1 MDVAELRAFYS
12 TRLGR
17 LTRQT
22 ISHVLEQ
29 NFSASPDMRLVGFGY
44 ASPYLNAVTEQSP
57 LAISL
62 MPAQQGVVAWPSKGP
77 NRAALVQDFDLP
89 LPDSSVDR
97 MLVVHGLEQSVHPL
111 TFLKEAW
118 RVLVPGGKVCLVVPR
133 RTGLWARMD
142 TTPFGQG
149 RPFSGGQLERALKDA
164 LLTPEIWLRALHY
177 APMDKRL
184 LLRPSARLEK
194 IGRIAWPAF
203 AGVAVVVASKHLYQG
218 LKTGERLNFR
228 ALSRPVLVPS
238 PNTSNPRRR
247 SSAGL

>member
-29 NFSASPDMRLVGFGY
+29 NFKATPDMRLVGFGY
-44 ASPYLNAVTEQSP
+44 ANPYLNAVSEQSP

-111 TFLKEAW
+111 TFLKEA
-118 RVLVPGGKVCLVVPR
+118 
-133 RTGLWARMD
+133 
-142 TTPFGQG
+142 
-149 RPFSGGQLERALKDA
+149 
-164 LLTPEIWLRALHY
+164 
-177 APMDKRL
+177 
-184 LLRPSARLEK
+184 
-194 IGRIAWPAF
+194 
-203 AGVAVVVASKHLYQG
+203 
-218 LKTGERLNFR
+218 
-228 ALSRPVLVPS
+228 
-238 PNTSNPRRR
+238 
-247 SSAGL
+247 